1 MVRKISGREILSDL
15 RSGMSD
21 EELAGKYGL
30 SSSELKKVFK
40 QVDRERAARA
50 KAIAEDLKDGLS
62 EADVREKYN
71 LTGGSFQKIVE
82 TLLAAGLLTGTDLLA
97 RSAISQEVV
106 VLDLR
111 KGPRYQPSSS
121 ISVCEGGATQNRFA
135 LQDISEHGFAAKGLE
150 SRTGEILNIVVLGD
164 EFGEVVPFEFQ
175 AECRW
180 SKRGSLS
187 GNDVV
192 SGFEIRAISAENQV
206 LLRKFI
212 AEYTGKLANNN
223 NG

>member
-21 EELAGKYGL
+21 QELAGKYGL
-30 SSSELKKVFK
+30 TASELKRVFK
-40 QVDRERAARA
+40 QVDRERTARA
-50 KAIAEDLKDGLS
+50 RSIAEDLKDGLS
-62 EADVREKYN
+62 EAEVRNKYN
-71 LTGGSFQKIVE
+71 LTGGSFRKIVE
-82 TLLAAGLLTGTDLLA
+82 TLLAEGLLTGTDLLA

-121 ISVCEGGATQNRFA
+121 VSVCEGGSTRNRFA
-135 LQDISEHGFAAKGLE
+135 LHDISEHGFSARGIE

-164 EFGEVVPFEFQ
+164 EFGEIVPFEFQ

-180 SKRGSLS
+180 SKRDLS
-187 GNDVV
+187 GNDLV
-192 SGFEIRAISAENQV
+192 SGFEIRAISPENLV
-206 LLRKFI
+206 ILRKFL
-212 AEYTGKLANNN
+212 ADYTGRMDEDSHE
-223 NG
+223 

>member
-1 MVRKISGREILSDL
+1 VVRKISGREILTDL
-15 RSGMSD
+15 RSGMGD
-21 EELAGKYGL
+21 DDLARKYGL
-30 SSSELKKVFK
+30 SASELKKVFK

-62 EADVREKYN
+62 EAEVREKYN
-71 LTGGSFQKIVE
+71 LTGGSFQKILE
-82 TLLAAGLLTGTDLLA
+82 TLLAEGLLTGTDLLA

-135 LQDISEHGFAAKGLE
+135 LHDISEYGFAAKGIE
-150 SRTGEILNIVVLGD
+150 SRPGEILNIVVLGD

-180 SKRGSLS
+180 SKRGPA
-187 GNDVV
+187 GNDIV
-192 SGFEIRAISAENQV
+192 SGFEIRAISTENQV

-212 AEYTGKLANNN
+212 AEYTGEPGNN